1 MGMVVPFFPRQT
13 VVGCASPVN
22 YYSEPFDASQ
32 YDSINVEFRVFG
44 LIGTGPTITASLQT
58 AAELHASTWATAV
71 SFAAVVAAPTVLTQ
85 NLSNTT
91 MSQFIRA
98 KVNVNASDHALT
110 FSMIGVARESGS

>member
-1 MGMVVPFFPRQT
+1 MGMVVQLFPRQT
-13 VVGCASPVN
+13 VVGAGGLVS
-22 YYSEPFDASQ
+22 YYSDPFDSSQ

-44 LIGTGPTITASLQT
+44 LIGTAPTITASLET

-71 SFAAVVAAPTVLTQ
+71 SFGAVSVAPTVLTQ
-85 NLSNTT
+85 NLSNTN

-98 KVNVNASDHALT
+98 KVDVNALDHALT